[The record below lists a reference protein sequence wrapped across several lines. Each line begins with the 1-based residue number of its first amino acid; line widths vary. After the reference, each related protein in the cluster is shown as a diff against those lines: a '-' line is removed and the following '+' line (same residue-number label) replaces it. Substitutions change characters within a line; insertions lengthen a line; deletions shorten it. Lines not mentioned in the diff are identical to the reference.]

1 MMKGSRKKKQN
12 QLYSMSEKTIASK
25 GRQVPVTAMAIKQ
38 TNGDGV
44 ACTKV
49 KSNNSVRQKTIK
61 GGRKKQNQPVQ
72 CGKNSCWQSLLVTTP
87 GSSWTNNDACG
98 MS

>member
-49 KSNNSVRQKTIK
+49 KSNNSVRQKIIK
-61 GGRKKQNQPVQ
+61 GGRKKKQNQPVQ
-72 CGKNSCWQSLLVTTP
+72 CGKKTLAGNHCW
-87 GSSWTNNDACG
+87 
-98 MS
+98 